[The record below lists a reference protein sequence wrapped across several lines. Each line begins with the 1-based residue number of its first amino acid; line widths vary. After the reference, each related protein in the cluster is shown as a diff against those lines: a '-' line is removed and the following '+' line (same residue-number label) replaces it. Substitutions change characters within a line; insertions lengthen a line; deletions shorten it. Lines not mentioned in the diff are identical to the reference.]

1 MINNLKKYDILP
13 NTISGGTLYIGEAYV
28 PGIDVEKPRKIR
40 IFLPFNYNE
49 IDRFP
54 VVYMMD
60 GKNLFDKY
68 TSFAGEWEVDEV
80 LEKRIKDGKQSY
92 IVVGIDSR
100 ETDQGRTEEML
111 PSDKY
116 LEEETIGGKIESFG
130 EKLGD
135 WIVNDLKKEID
146 KLFKTLPD
154 KKNTSIIGSSMGGL
168 FAFYMGLKYKD
179 VFDLAGCFSP
189 AFLLYENNKFI
200 EELEKYQV
208 SEELP
213 KLYFLVGNIE
223 FENEFIIQTKAAYDI
238 FKNKGVTDEKIKL
251 IHDLEGIHHESFWN
265 KYLDDLFDF
274 YENK

>member
-1 MINNLKKYDILP
+1 MINNLNKYDILP

-100 ETDQGRTEEML
+100 ETDQGRIEEML

-116 LEEETIGGKIESFG
+116 LEEETIGGIIESFG

>member
-28 PGIDVEKPRKIR
+28 PGIDAEKPRKIR

-80 LEKRIKDGKQSY
+80 LEKRIKEGKQSY

-116 LEEETIGGKIESFG
+116 LEEETIGGIIESFG

-168 FAFYMGLKYKD
+168 FAFYMGLKYKE

-238 FKNKGVTDEKIKL
+238 FKNKGVSDEKIKL

>member
-100 ETDQGRTEEML
+100 ETDQGRIEEML

-116 LEEETIGGKIESFG
+116 LEEETIGGIIESFG

-238 FKNKGVTDEKIKL
+238 FKNKGVSDEKIKL

>member
-1 MINNLKKYDILP
+1 MINNLNKYDILP

-100 ETDQGRTEEML
+100 ETDQGRIEEML

-238 FKNKGVTDEKIKL
+238 FKNKGVSDEKIKL

>member
-1 MINNLKKYDILP
+1 MINNLKKYDKLP

-116 LEEETIGGKIESFG
+116 LEEEIIGGKIESFG

>member
-1 MINNLKKYDILP
+1 MDLVIIFCFVVK
-13 NTISGGTLYIGEAYV
+13 
-28 PGIDVEKPRKIR
+28 RKFT
-40 IFLPFNYNE
+40 FLPFNYNE

-111 PSDKY
+111 PSEKY

-135 WIVNDLKKEID
+135 WIVNDLKIEID

-238 FKNKGVTDEKIKL
+238 FKNKGVSDEKIKL

>member
-1 MINNLKKYDILP
+1 VINNLNKYDILP

-208 SEELP
+208 IEELP

-223 FENEFIIQTKAAYDI
+223 FENAFIIQTKAAYDI
-238 FKNKGVTDEKIKL
+238 FKNKGVSDEKIKL

>member
-28 PGIDVEKPRKIR
+28 PGIDFEKLRKIR

-135 WIVNDLKKEID
+135 WIVNDLKIEID

-238 FKNKGVTDEKIKL
+238 FKNKGVTNEKIKL

>member
-116 LEEETIGGKIESFG
+116 LEEETIGGIIESFG

-135 WIVNDLKKEID
+135 WIVNDLKIEID

-189 AFLLYENNKFI
+189 AFLL
-200 EELEKYQV
+200 
-208 SEELP
+208 
-213 KLYFLVGNIE
+213 
-223 FENEFIIQTKAAYDI
+223 
-238 FKNKGVTDEKIKL
+238 
-251 IHDLEGIHHESFWN
+251 
-265 KYLDDLFDF
+265 
-274 YENK
+274 

>member
-1 MINNLKKYDILP
+1 MINNLNKYDILP

-208 SEELP
+208 IEELP

-223 FENEFIIQTKAAYDI
+223 FENAFIIQTKAAYDI
-238 FKNKGVTDEKIKL
+238 FKNKGVSDEKIKL

>member
-13 NTISGGTLYIGEAYV
+13 NTIFGGTLYIGEAYV

-100 ETDQGRTEEML
+100 ETDQGRIEEML

-116 LEEETIGGKIESFG
+116 LEEETIGGIIESFG

-135 WIVNDLKKEID
+135 WIVNNLKKEID

-168 FAFYMGLKYKD
+168 FAFYMGLKYKE

-208 SEELP
+208 TEELP

-238 FKNKGVTDEKIKL
+238 FKNKGVSDEKIKL

>member
-13 NTISGGTLYIGEAYV
+13 NTISGGTLFIGEACV

-135 WIVNDLKKEID
+135 WIVNDLKIEID

-154 KKNTSIIGSSMGGL
+154 KINTSIIGSSMGGL